1 LEQEMMLLQVGKM
14 IDTYQNLMKNI
25 LISLA
30 KEIKGVYIKGMIIE
44 NIMSQMKNQKYKNSI
59 LDLKQLSVISVS
71 GNDALLFLQGQLTN
85 DLSLATLTQSI
96 YAGFCNPKVDY

>member
-1 LEQEMMLLQVGKM
+1 M
-14 IDTYQNLMKNI
+14 
-25 LISLA
+25 
-30 KEIKGVYIKGMIIE
+30 
-44 NIMSQMKNQKYKNSI
+44 QKYKNSI

-96 YAGFCNPKVDY
+96 YAGFCNPKGRLLALFHVVRYHKRTDSGWHV